1 MQIYKLRGF
10 VQMVCLLHRMR
21 YFAITDEIMIENK
34 NMKERRMR
42 QVEKL
47 DYIDG
52 LKVLSCLMIF
62 NFHFINAF
70 YCGFYSLNPA
80 DYHTQFLEQVVGSTP
95 LNLIM
100 GGKFGVR
107 IFMTISGFFVGYRF
121 FLTGDETSL
130 KSGVVKKYFRLVFPI
145 LAANLMIYILMKA
158 GLFLNAKAAAK
169 AGTTVFF
176 GNYNQFE
183 PSLLP
188 AALEALWGCFATGA
202 NQYNGPLW
210 FIYYE
215 FFGTLLVAAILS
227 LLGKSRARYFA
238 YLVAAVLCIR
248 NDFLPFILGAVVCDL
263 TYRSPLWVEK
273 LTKQKW
279 LMWLML
285 FAGIFLGS
293 FPPIGE
299 RLEGTIYAIFP
310 AKIIFYY
317 IIGASLVLFALL
329 HLELPKKILAV
340 RPLTWLNQYSYGFY
354 LVHFFV
360 LCTFSCGF
368 YLALADRWNYHAIAI
383 LNYILSF
390 VVVVMLSWLM
400 NRFVEKPGM
409 KLANRI
415 AAKLIDG

>member
-1 MQIYKLRGF
+1 MQI
-10 VQMVCLLHRMR
+10 LLHSIRI
-21 YFAITDEIMIENK
+21 YSKNW

-52 LKVLSCLMIF
+52 LKVLACLMIF

-80 DYHTQFLEQVVGSTP
+80 DYHTRFLEQFVGSTP

-121 FLTGDETSL
+121 FLTGDEKSL
-130 KSGVVKKYFRLVFPI
+130 KTGVVKKYFRLVFPI
-145 LAANLMIYILMKA
+145 LTANIAIYGLMKM
-158 GLFLNAKAAAK
+158 GLFLNAEAAAK
-169 AGTTVFF
+169 AGTAVFF
-176 GNYNQFE
+176 GNYNQFT
-183 PSLLP
+183 PSLF
-188 AALEALWGCFATGA
+188 AAVKEALWGCFATGA

-215 FFGTLLVAAILS
+215 FFGTLLVAAILA
-227 LLGKSRARYFA
+227 LLGKSPARYIA
-238 YLVAAVLCIR
+238 YLVAALLCIR

-263 TYRSPLWVEK
+263 TYQTPLWLSK

-279 LMWLML
+279 LMSLLL
-285 FAGIFLGS
+285 FAGLFLGS

-299 RLEGTIYAIFP
+299 RLEGTIYAPFP
-310 AKIIFYY
+310 PKIILYY
-317 IIGASLVLFALL
+317 IIGASMVLFALL
-329 HLELPKKILAV
+329 HLELPKKILAA
-340 RPLTWLNQYSYGFY
+340 RPLIWLNRYSYGFY

-360 LCTFSCGF
+360 LCSFSCGF
-368 YLALADRWNYHAIAI
+368 YLALSEKWNYHVIAI
-383 LNYILSF
+383 CNYVLSF
-390 VVVVMLSWLM
+390 LLTVGISWLI
-400 NRFVEKPGM
+400 NCFVEKPGM
-409 KLANRI
+409 KLANDV
-415 AAKLIDG
+415 AKKLIG